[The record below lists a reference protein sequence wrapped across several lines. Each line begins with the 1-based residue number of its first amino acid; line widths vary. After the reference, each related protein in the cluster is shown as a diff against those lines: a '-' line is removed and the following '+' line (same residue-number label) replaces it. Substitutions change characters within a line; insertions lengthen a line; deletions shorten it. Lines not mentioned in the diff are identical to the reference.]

1 MSNNRKPT
9 LVRRVSAEAV
19 TAGHQIITPAS
30 PEPTEVVATDI
41 ENDDFGTP
49 SVVVATLDSG
59 DTLRIATGS
68 QVQIAVDDEAGAGS
82 IPAQDDTPEAIIAH
96 AVSVHPEGAE
106 LQGIAER
113 LSNGVNVKSGSNL
126 QDVHDL
132 ALSLLVDYA
141 DATNALRV
149 CDLLTPLPFDGNF
162 GRWKWIEGALA
173 LASYLAYDDGD
184 TARADTYSASL
195 RSADDAETDP
205 LKAKLA
211 AAVRQRQLNA
221 PNLYDPE
228 IGRAA
233 TAGDQAAEKD
243 WRVVRLTALFYLR
256 SHGGSETLMTQ
267 ELTRRIHNEL
277 VAIRALQG
285 SINPLEPGLLRE

>member
-1 MSNNRKPT
+1 MSKNRKPT
-9 LVRRVSAEAV
+9 RVRRLSAEAV
-19 TAGHQIITPAS
+19 TAGHHIIGPAGA
-30 PEPTEVVATDI
+30 EPTKVVGTDI

-49 SVVVATLDSG
+49 AVVVATLDSG

-68 QVQIAVDDEAGAGS
+68 QVQIAVDDAEAGAGS
-82 IPAQDDTPEAIIAH
+82 IPAQDGTPEAVIAH
-96 AVSVHPEGAE
+96 AVSVHPESTQ

-132 ALSLLVDYA
+132 ALSLLVDFA
-141 DATNALRV
+141 DATNAQRV

-184 TARADTYSASL
+184 PARADAYSASL
-195 RSADDAETDP
+195 RTADDAETDP

-211 AAVRQRQLNA
+211 GAVRQRQLNA

-228 IGRAA
+228 ISRAA
-233 TAGDQAAEKD
+233 AAGNPAAEKD

-256 SHGGSETLMTQ
+256 SHGGSETLTTE

-277 VAIRALQG
+277 LAIRAL
-285 SINPLEPGLLRE
+285 

>member
-1 MSNNRKPT
+1 MTENRKPSR
-9 LVRRVSAEAV
+9 VRRLSAEAV
-19 TAGHQIITPAS
+19 TAGHHIIGPAGA
-30 PEPTEVVATDI
+30 EPTEVVEIDI

-49 SVVVATLDSG
+49 AVVVATLDSG
-59 DTLRIATGS
+59 DVLRIATGS
-68 QVQIAVDDEAGAGS
+68 QVQIAVDDDEAAAGS
-82 IPAQDDTPEAIIAH
+82 IPAQDGTPEAVIAH
-96 AVSVHPEGAE
+96 AVSLHPESIR

-132 ALSLLVDYA
+132 ALSLLVDFA
-141 DATNALRV
+141 DAANAQRV

-162 GRWKWIEGALA
+162 GRWKWIEGVLA

-184 TARADTYSASL
+184 AARAAAYSASL

-228 IGRAA
+228 IGRAV
-233 TAGDQAAEKD
+233 TAGDAAAEKD
-243 WRVVRLTALFYLR
+243 WRVVRLTALLYLR
-256 SHGGSETLMTQ
+256 AHGGSETLTTE

-277 VAIRALQG
+277 VAIRA
-285 SINPLEPGLLRE
+285 R

>member
-1 MSNNRKPT
+1 MSENRKPT
-9 LVRRVSAEAV
+9 RVRRLSAEAV
-19 TAGHQIITPAS
+19 TAGHHIIGPAG
-30 PEPTEVVATDI
+30 EDPTKVVDTTI

-49 SVVVATLDSG
+49 ALVVATLDSG
-59 DTLRIATGS
+59 DSLRIAAGS
-68 QVQIAVDDEAGAGS
+68 QVQVAVDDAEAGTGS
-82 IPAQDDTPEAIIAH
+82 IPAQDGTPEAVIAH
-96 AVSVHPEGAE
+96 AVSVHPESAQ

-126 QDVHDL
+126 QDVYDL
-132 ALSLLVDYA
+132 ALSLLVDFA
-141 DATNALRV
+141 DATNAQRV

-184 TARADTYSASL
+184 AARAEAYSASL
-195 RSADDAETDP
+195 RTADDAETDP

-211 AAVRQRQLNA
+211 ATVRQRQLNA

-233 TAGDQAAEKD
+233 TAGDAAAEKD
-243 WRVVRLTALFYLR
+243 WRVVRLTALFHLR
-256 SHGGSETLMTQ
+256 SHGGSETLTTE

-277 VAIRALQG
+277 IAIRAL
-285 SINPLEPGLLRE
+285 